1 MQINFLLVLIINWY
15 LAMLRK
21 KKKVK
26 MQSAYKVTRI
36 REKLFK
42 VNLNEY

>member
-1 MQINFLLVLIINWY
+1 
-15 LAMLRK
+15 MLRK

-26 MQSAYKVTRI
+26 MQNAYKVTRI
-36 REKLFK
+36 REKLLFK

>member
-1 MQINFLLVLIINWY
+1 
-15 LAMLRK
+15 MLQK

-26 MQSAYKVTRI
+26 MQNAYKVTRI
-36 REKLFK
+36 REKLPSK